1 MNQQQYRLLCMD
13 IDGTLLNSAHKLP
26 PANREAVQSAAKN
39 GVTICLM
46 SARPPRAV
54 FPIRDA
60 LGVDG
65 PLVCCGG
72 GLILSGKSRMAD
84 SRLTRA
90 CAQAVLQETQARGIH
105 LSVYRDLDWLIAAED
120 EWSRAEAQITGVQPT
135 VAPLETLFADWG
147 DAGAHKLLCMGEKSQ
162 IDEMLPVLEAKHL
175 LMTLVR
181 SKDEYL
187 EVIPAGAG
195 KDTAMHVLCDS
206 LDITPDEVMALG
218 DHDIDA
224 PLLRA
229 AGLGIAV
236 GNASPI
242 ARAAADEVT
251 ASCDED
257 GVAHAIYRHIGG
269 GAGMK
274 YRLLALDLD
283 GTLLNSRK
291 EVTPAVKRALEWV
304 RERGVHVVLS
314 TGRIVGEAAEF
325 ARELPCDD
333 LMVTAGGTAIATAS
347 DERIL
352 QSWDMPCEIGAKVV
366 EAVQSRP
373 VRVMIYVGSKI
384 YINEYSNCD
393 FVANYRVE
401 GFHANKIV
409 VEDIAG
415 EIRRNRLNVTKV
427 YALGEREVLE
437 QALAEIRPLP
447 GLTITSSG
455 SDNFEI
461 LPAGADKGRALT
473 RLGEMLGVTPA
484 EMVAIGDSDNDAE
497 MLRAVGMPVAMGN
510 ADAALKDLAK
520 YITADCDHDGVAQAV
535 YHLFQ

>member
-1 MNQQQYRLLCMD
+1 MD
-13 IDGTLLNSAHKLP
+13 IDGTLLNSAHELP
-26 PANREAVQSAAKN
+26 PASREAVQFAAKN

-65 PLVCCGG
+65 PLACCGG
-72 GLILSGKSRMAD
+72 GLILQGDNRLAD
-84 SRLTRA
+84 SRLSCA
-90 CAQAVLQETQARGIH
+90 CAQTVLRETNARGIH

-120 EWSRAEAQITGVQPT
+120 EWSRAEAQITGVQPA
-135 VAPLETLFADWG
+135 VAPLETLFTDWG

-175 LMTLVR
+175 PMTLVR

-187 EVIPAGAG
+187 EVVPAGAG

-224 PLLRA
+224 PLLLA
-229 AGLGIAV
+229 AGLGIAM

-251 ASCDED
+251 DSCDAD
-257 GVAHAIYRHIGG
+257 GAAHAIYRHIGG
-269 GAGMK
+269 GTVMK

-291 EVTPAVKRALEWV
+291 EVTPEVKQALRWAK
-304 RERGVHVVLS
+304 ERGVHVVLS

-325 ARELPCDD
+325 ARELPCED

-352 QSWDMPCEIGAKVV
+352 QSWDMPCEIGAKAV
-366 EAVQSRP
+366 EAVQNRP

-384 YINEYSNCD
+384 YINEYSNRD

-415 EIRRNRLNVTKV
+415 EIRRNHLNVTKV
-427 YALGEREVLE
+427 YAIGERAVLE

-447 GLTITSSG
+447 GITITSSG

-473 RLGEMLGVTPA
+473 RLGELLGVTPA

-510 ADAALKDLAK
+510 ADAALKNLAK

-535 YHLFQ
+535 YHLFK